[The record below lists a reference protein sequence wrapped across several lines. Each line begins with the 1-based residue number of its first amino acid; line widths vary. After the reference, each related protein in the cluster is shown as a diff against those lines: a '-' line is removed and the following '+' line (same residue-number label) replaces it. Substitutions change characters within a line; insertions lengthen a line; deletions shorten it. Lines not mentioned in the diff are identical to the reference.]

1 MSKKLS
7 MAFILGIILS
17 LMAAGVTH
25 AQRPTPT
32 NIPLDEG
39 GGDNETRGSIRGTVY
54 EDRNGDGQCSGTDDP
69 IIAGIP
75 VEFVSNDGQ
84 VTLYLQSG
92 ENGTY
97 GLVAAGLGTWTVTVR
112 PPENYVVTSAASHQ
126 VLIDAENR
134 VATGVDFCV
143 RERATGPGPGGP
155 GHPGG
160 PKPHHPVVLPESG
173 APAETTA
180 QVSNEQPAAFLLV
193 AALVGVMLIFAGGVV
208 TLRERRKNS

>member
-32 NIPLDEG
+32 NIPFQEG
-39 GGDNETRGSIRGTVY
+39 GGDGETRGSIRGTVY
-54 EDRNGDGQCSGTDDP
+54 EDKNGDGMCSGTDDP

-75 VEFVSNDGQ
+75 IEFVSNDGQ

-92 ENGTY
+92 EDGTY

-143 RERATGPGPGGP
+143 RQRATGPGPGGP
-155 GHPGG
+155 GGPG

-173 APAETTA
+173 APAQT
-180 QVSNEQPAAFLLV
+180 SNEQPAAFLLV
-193 AALVGVMLIFAGGVV
+193 AAFVGILLISAGGVV
-208 TLRERRKNS
+208 TIRERRRRS